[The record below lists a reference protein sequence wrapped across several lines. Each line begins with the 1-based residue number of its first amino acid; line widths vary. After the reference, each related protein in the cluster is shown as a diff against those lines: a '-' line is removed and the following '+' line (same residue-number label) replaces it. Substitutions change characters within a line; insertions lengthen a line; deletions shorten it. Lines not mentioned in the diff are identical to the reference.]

1 VLVREIERCEVQSE
15 TRYLREK
22 RVEVTPEAC
31 EIEGC
36 EIGEPF
42 EEVMKKRACWITD
55 SE

>member
-31 EIEGC
+31 EI
-36 EIGEPF
+36 GEPF